1 MAHTTEPPFIIRAK
15 INGVEQQLTVK
26 TEETTDG
33 VPYFICLQDQEQLT
47 ELRKE
52 SNGKWV
58 QLWGNLDT
66 LSILAIG
73 KAIDCQPL

>member
-1 MAHTTEPPFIIRAK
+1 MTHTTEPPFDIRAK
-15 INGVEQQLTVK
+15 INGVEQQLTVN

-33 VPYFICLQDQEQLT
+33 APYFVCLQNEEQIT

-73 KAIDCQPL
+73 KAIDSQSI